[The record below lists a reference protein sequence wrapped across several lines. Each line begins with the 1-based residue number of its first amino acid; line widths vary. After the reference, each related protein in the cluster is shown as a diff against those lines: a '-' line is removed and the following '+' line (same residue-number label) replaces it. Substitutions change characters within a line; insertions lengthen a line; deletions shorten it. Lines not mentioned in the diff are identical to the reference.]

1 MGAAKPKVDPDRQLN
16 IKTPPGKTDAQRLA
30 EVSLDP
36 AANAS
41 AVVQSFNAGTFGK
54 TAISETY
61 EALRDSVRKV
71 RGGDMAGPEAL
82 LVTQADSLNAIFTE
96 LTRRAALNMGEYI
109 NASECYMRLALKAQA
124 QCRATIETLAALK
137 NPPIVIARQANI
149 SNGPQQV
156 NNGAVPPRAEETST
170 APNEL
175 LETDHGKRLDTGAAA
190 TPVASDPAMVA
201 VEASHWA

>member
-61 EALRDSVRKV
+61 EALRESVRKV

-109 NASECYMRLALKAQA
+109 NASERYMRLALKAQA
-124 QCRATIETLAALK
+124 QCRATIETLAAIK
-137 NPPIVIARQANI
+137 NPPVVIARQANI

-156 NNGAVPPRAEETST
+156 NNGPASSRADDSFNQ
-170 APNEL
+170 PNEL
-175 LETDHGKRLDTGAAA
+175 LEHRVEQRLDLGAAA
-190 TPVASDPAMVA
+190 TPGGSNPALVA
-201 VEASHWA
+201 VATVNGT